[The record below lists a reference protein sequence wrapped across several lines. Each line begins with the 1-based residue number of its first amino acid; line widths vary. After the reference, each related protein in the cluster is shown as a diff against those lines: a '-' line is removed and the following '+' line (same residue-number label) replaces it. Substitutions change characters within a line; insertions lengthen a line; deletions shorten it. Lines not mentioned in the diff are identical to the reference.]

1 MKSRRRPSR
10 PAARPLDTEDQDNQV
25 RRGPAAQRVERSL
38 FRRLQNYLGIHFQT
52 LTVSLLQMGRAPLA
66 SLMTAAVIGIALAL
80 PAALHV
86 FLDKVQSLSNG
97 WRESAQISMFLKAD
111 VSDEQAAQLANRLLG
126 WNEIAKV
133 DHITP
138 TQAWEDFRRQ
148 SGLGDALGLLETN
161 PLPGVLVVTP
171 AQAYRLPSQAALL
184 LDRLKVIEQVDL
196 AQMDM
201 EWVERLH
208 GLVVLADR
216 GVTVLAVLLAMAVLF
231 VIGNTIRLSI
241 QNRHAEIEVVKLI
254 GGSDAFVRRPFLYSG
269 MWFGLFGGLL
279 AWGLVNGLLFILQAP
294 VGHLAA
300 LYGSEYRLGAVD
312 VHTTLLLLLSGPV
325 LGLTGS
331 WLVAWRRI
339 RAIEPR

>member
-1 MKSRRRPSR
+1 MALSHRRGAHAPD
-10 PAARPLDTEDQDNQV
+10 PQELDSQV
-25 RRGPAAQRVERSL
+25 RRGPSAQRVERSL
-38 FRRLQNYLGIHFQT
+38 FRRLNNYLGLHFQT
-52 LTVSLLQMGRAPLA
+52 LSISLLQLARTPLA
-66 SLMTAAVIGIALAL
+66 SVMTAAVIGIALAL
-80 PAALHV
+80 PATLHV
-86 FLDKVQSLSNG
+86 FLDKVQALSSG
-97 WRESAQISMFLKAD
+97 WRESTQISMFLNAD
-111 VSDEQAAQLANRLLG
+111 VSDAQAAALAQQLLG

-148 SGLGDALGLLETN
+148 SGLGDALGLLDTN

-171 AQAYRLPSQAALL
+171 SQAYHAPDQAELL
-184 LDRLKVIEQVDL
+184 LSRLKMIDQVDL

-216 GVTVLAVLLAMAVLF
+216 GVTALAVLLAMAVLF

-241 QNRHAEIEVVKLI
+241 QNRHAEIEVIKLI
-254 GGSDAFVRRPFLYSG
+254 GGSDGFVRRPFLYTG

-279 AWGLVNGLLFILQAP
+279 AWGLINALLFMLQTP
-294 VGHLAA
+294 VSHLAA
-300 LYGSEYRLGAVD
+300 LYGSQYRLGMVD
-312 VHTTLLLLLSGPV
+312 VQTTLLLLLSGPL

-331 WLVAWRRI
+331 WLAAWQRI
-339 RAIEPR
+339 RTIEPR

>member
-1 MKSRRRPSR
+1 MRGQRRPSR
-10 PAARPLDTEDQDNQV
+10 LADAEEQDNPL

-38 FRRLQNYLGIHFQT
+38 LRRLQNYLGLHFQT
-52 LTVSLLQMGRAPLA
+52 LTVSLLQLGRTPLA
-66 SLMTAAVIGIALAL
+66 SLMMAAVIGIALAL

-86 FLDKVQSLSNG
+86 FLDKVQSLSSG
-97 WRESAQISMFLKAD
+97 WRESTQISMFLDAD
-111 VSDEQAAQLANRLLG
+111 VGDDQAAQLAARLRG
-126 WNEIAKV
+126 WGEIAKV

-138 TQAWEDFRRQ
+138 AQAWEDFRRQ
-148 SGLGDALGLLETN
+148 SGLGDALALLETN

-171 AQAYRLPSQAALL
+171 AQAYQAPDQAEVLLSRLGM
-184 LDRLKVIEQVDL
+184 IEQIDL

-216 GVTVLAVLLAMAVLF
+216 GVTVLAGLLAMAVLF

-254 GGSDAFVRRPFLYSG
+254 GGSDGFVRRPFLYSG

-279 AWGLVNGLLFILQAP
+279 AWGLVNALLFMLQGP

-312 VHTTLLLLLSGPV
+312 VHTTALLLLSGPV
-325 LGLTGS
+325 LGLVGS